1 LVFSSP
7 KRWLGLERRILISL
21 LGGQGLLTVTLLK
34 EHEEGRW
41 QSENLEVLPEEINKN
56 EVLWVDAQDPTDS
69 EMKELEGYFSL
80 DEHNLQEL
88 TQEGVRSR
96 IDEHED
102 RMFCL
107 LNFPNRESFILDG
120 KMDRLAMLVCTRW
133 IITVHKGY
141 SDLTCAVYK
150 KIGTHGYFSLSLVPS
165 TDIMLYIFLDLV
177 TSEYYPVSDLIFE
190 KIEALSKEA
199 LGLFRDSSKLAD
211 SDFGRQI
218 FNIRERLVTLRQSL
232 SPLRE
237 IMGRITRGEFALVQ
251 GINLPRFAD
260 LYDRTIQLVEV
271 VDTHREDMTNIRD
284 ILVNV
289 QTVNTN
295 NIIRVLTIISAIFL
309 PLTLIAGIYG
319 TNFTSGFV
327 PETNNPY
334 GFYIMIAIMVTVAST
349 LALIF
354 KRRGWI

>member
-1 LVFSSP
+1 
-7 KRWLGLERRILISL
+7 
-21 LGGQGLLTVTLLK
+21 LLTVTLLK

-41 QSENLEVLPEEINKN
+41 KSENLEVLPEEINKN

-69 EMKELEGYFSL
+69 EMKELKDYFSL

-88 TQEGVRSR
+88 TQEEVRSR

-107 LNFPNRESFILDG
+107 LNFPHRESFISDG
-120 KMDRLAMLVCTRW
+120 KMERLAMLVCSRW
-133 IITVHKGY
+133 IITLHKGY
-141 SDLTCAVYK
+141 SELTCAVYK

-177 TSEYYPVSDLIFE
+177 TSEYYPVSDLVFE
-190 KIEALSKEA
+190 RIEVLSQEA
-199 LGLFRDSSKLAD
+199 LGLFRKRSKLAD
-211 SDFGRQI
+211 SGFGMQI
-218 FNIRERLVTLRQSL
+218 LKIRERLVTLRQSL

-251 GINLPRFAD
+251 GVNLPRFGD

-271 VDTHREDMTNIRD
+271 VDTHREDMSNIRD

-289 QTVNTN
+289 QTINTN

-319 TNFTSGFV
+319 TNFKTGFI

>member
-1 LVFSSP
+1 
-7 KRWLGLERRILISL
+7 
-21 LGGQGLLTVTLLK
+21 LLK

-41 QSENLEVLPEEINKN
+41 QSENLEVLPQEIIKN

-88 TQEGVRSR
+88 TQEGGRSR

-102 RMFCL
+102 RVFCL
-107 LNFPNRESFILDG
+107 LNFPHRASFVSDG
-120 KMDRLAMLVCTRW
+120 KMERLAMLVCSKW
-133 IITVHKGY
+133 IITLHKDY

-150 KIGTHGYFSLSLVPS
+150 KISTHGYFSLSLVPS

-177 TSEYYPVSDLIFE
+177 TNEYYPVSDLVFE
-190 KIEALSKEA
+190 RIEVMSQEA
-199 LGLFRDSSKLAD
+199 LGLFRERSRQVDRG
-211 SDFGRQI
+211 FGRQI
-218 FNIRERLVTLRQSL
+218 LKIREKLVTLRQSL
-232 SPLRE
+232 SPLRG

-251 GINLPRFAD
+251 GVNLPRFGD

-271 VDTHREDMTNIRD
+271 VDAHREEMSNIRD

-289 QTVNTN
+289 QTINAN

-319 TNFTSGFV
+319 TNFKAGSI
-327 PETNNPY
+327 PEATNPY

-354 KRRGWI
+354 KRRGWLRSSA

>member
-1 LVFSSP
+1 M
-7 KRWLGLERRILISL
+7 
-21 LGGQGLLTVTLLK
+21 LTLTLLK
-34 EHEEGRW
+34 EHEAGRW
-41 QSENLEVLPEEINKN
+41 QSENLEALPEEINKN

-69 EMKELEGYFSL
+69 EMKELKDYFSL

-88 TQEGVRSR
+88 TQEEVRSR

-107 LNFPNRESFILDG
+107 LNFPHRESFISDG
-120 KMDRLAMLVCTRW
+120 KMERLAMLVCSRW
-133 IITVHKGY
+133 IITLHKGY
-141 SDLTCAVYK
+141 SELTCAVYK

-177 TSEYYPVSDLIFE
+177 TSEYYPVSDLVFE
-190 KIEALSKEA
+190 RIEVLSQEA
-199 LGLFRDSSKLAD
+199 LGLFRKRSKLAD
-211 SDFGRQI
+211 SGFGMQI
-218 FNIRERLVTLRQSL
+218 LKIRERLVTLRQSL

-251 GINLPRFAD
+251 GVNLPRFGD

-271 VDTHREDMTNIRD
+271 VDTHREDMSNIRD

-289 QTVNTN
+289 QTINTN

-319 TNFTSGFV
+319 TNFKTGFI

>member
-1 LVFSSP
+1 M
-7 KRWLGLERRILISL
+7 
-21 LGGQGLLTVTLLK
+21 LK
-34 EHEEGRW
+34 QHEEDRW

-56 EVLWVDAQDPTDS
+56 EVLWVDAQDPIDS
-69 EMKELEGYFSL
+69 EMKELKDYFSI

-88 TQEGVRSR
+88 TEEDGRSR

-102 RMFCL
+102 RVFCL
-107 LNFPNRESFILDG
+107 LTFPNRESFISDG
-120 KMDRLAMLVCTRW
+120 KMERLAMLVCSRW
-133 IITVHKGY
+133 ILTLHKGY

-165 TDIMLYIFLDLV
+165 TDIILYIFLDLV
-177 TSEYYPVSDLIFE
+177 TSEYYPVSDSVFE
-190 KIEALSKEA
+190 RIEALSQEA
-199 LGLFRDSSKLAD
+199 IGLFREGTRRAD
-211 SDFGRQI
+211 RGFGVQI
-218 FNIRERLVTLRQSL
+218 LKVRERLVALRQSL

-251 GINLPRFAD
+251 GVNLPRFGD

-271 VDTHREDMTNIRD
+271 VDAHRDEMSNIRD

-289 QTVNTN
+289 QNVTTN

-309 PLTLIAGIYG
+309 PLTLIAGIFG
-319 TNFTSGFV
+319 TNFKQGFI
-327 PETNNPY
+327 PETTNPY
-334 GFYIMIAIMVTVAST
+334 GFYIMIAIMVMVATT
-349 LALIF
+349 LAVIF

>member
-1 LVFSSP
+1 
-7 KRWLGLERRILISL
+7 
-21 LGGQGLLTVTLLK
+21 LLK

-41 QSENLEVLPEEINKN
+41 QSENLKILPEEINKSG
-56 EVLWVDAQDPTDS
+56 VLWVDAQDPTDS

-80 DEHNLQEL
+80 DEHDLQEL

-102 RMFCL
+102 RVSCL
-107 LNFPNRESFILDG
+107 LNFPHRESFISDG
-120 KMDRLAMLVCTRW
+120 KMERLALLVCSRW
-133 IITVHKGY
+133 IITLHKGY
-141 SDLTCAVYK
+141 SELTCAVYK

-165 TDIMLYIFLDLV
+165 TDIMLYILMDLV
-177 TSEYYPVSDLIFE
+177 TSEYYPVSDSIFE
-190 KIEALSKEA
+190 RIEALSQEA
-199 LGLFRDSSKLAD
+199 LGLFRERPKQVDRS
-211 SDFGRQI
+211 FGMQI
-218 FNIRERLVTLRQSL
+218 LTIREKLVTLRKSL

-251 GINLPRFAD
+251 GMNLPRFGD

-271 VDTHREDMTNIRD
+271 VDTHREEMSNIRD

-289 QTVNTN
+289 QTISTN
-295 NIIRVLTIISAIFL
+295 NIIRILTIISAIFL

-319 TNFTSGFV
+319 TNFKPEFV
-327 PETNNPY
+327 PGINSPY
-334 GFYIMIAIMVTVAST
+334 GFYIMIAIMIAVAST

>member
-1 LVFSSP
+1 
-7 KRWLGLERRILISL
+7 L
-21 LGGQGLLTVTLLK
+21 LRQ
-34 EHEEGRW
+34 HEEGRW
-41 QSENLEVLPEEINKN
+41 QSENLEILPEEISKDQ
-56 EVLWVDAQDPTDS
+56 VLWVDAQDPTDS
-69 EMKELEGYFSL
+69 EMKELKEYFIL

-88 TQEGVRSR
+88 AEEGVHSR

-102 RMFCL
+102 RVYCL
-107 LNFPNRESFILDG
+107 LNFPHRSSFVSDG
-120 KMDRLAMLVCTRW
+120 KMERLSMLVCSRW
-133 IITVHKGY
+133 LITMHKGY

-150 KIGTHGYFSLSLVPS
+150 KIGTHGYFSLSLAPS

-177 TSEYYPVSDLIFE
+177 TSEYYPVSDLVFE

-199 LGLFRDSSKLAD
+199 LELFRERSKLND
-211 SDFGRQI
+211 RSFGVQLLEV
-218 FNIRERLVTLRQSL
+218 RERLVALRQSL

-237 IMGRITRGEFALVQ
+237 IMGRITRGEFALVE
-251 GINLPRFAD
+251 GVHLSRFAD

-271 VDTHREDMTNIRD
+271 VDTHRDDMGNIRD

-289 QTVNTN
+289 QTINTN
-295 NIIRVLTIISAIFL
+295 NIIRILTIISAIFL

-319 TNFTSGFV
+319 TNFASSSI
-327 PETNNPY
+327 PEAGNPY

>member
-1 LVFSSP
+1 
-7 KRWLGLERRILISL
+7 
-21 LGGQGLLTVTLLK
+21 LLK
-34 EHEEGRW
+34 ENEEGRW
-41 QSENLEVLPEEINKN
+41 QSENLEVLPEEIRKN

-69 EMKELEGYFSL
+69 EVKKLEDHFDI

-107 LNFPNRESFILDG
+107 LNFPHQKSFVSDG
-120 KMDRLAMLVCTRW
+120 KMERLTMLVCSRW
-133 IITVHKGY
+133 IITLHKGY
-141 SDLTCAVYK
+141 SELTCAVYN
-150 KIGTHGYFSLSLVPS
+150 KISTHGYFSLSLVPS

-177 TSEYYPVSDLIFE
+177 TSEYYPVSDLVFDR
-190 KIEALSKEA
+190 IEALSQKA
-199 LGLFRDSSKLAD
+199 LGLFRERSKRGD
-211 SDFGRQI
+211 SDFRMEI
-218 FNIRERLVTLRQSL
+218 FEIRERLVSLRQSL

-251 GINLPRFAD
+251 GKNLPRFGD

-271 VDTHREDMTNIRD
+271 VDTHREDMSNIRD

-289 QTVNTN
+289 QTINTN

-309 PLTLIAGIYG
+309 PLTLIAGIFG
-319 TNFTSGFV
+319 TNFKTGSI
-327 PETNNPY
+327 PETNSPY
-334 GFYIMIAIMVTVAST
+334 GFYLMIAVMVIVAST
-349 LALIF
+349 LAVIF

>member
-1 LVFSSP
+1 
-7 KRWLGLERRILISL
+7 
-21 LGGQGLLTVTLLK
+21 LLK

-107 LNFPNRESFILDG
+107 LNFPNRESFISDG
-120 KMDRLAMLVCTRW
+120 KMERLAMLVCSRW
-133 IITVHKGY
+133 LITVHKGY
-141 SDLTCAVYK
+141 SELTCAVYE

-177 TSEYYPVSDLIFE
+177 TSEYYPVSDLVFE
-190 KIEALSKEA
+190 KIEVLSKEA
-199 LGLFRDSSKLAD
+199 LGLFRDSSKLTD

-218 FNIRERLVTLRQSL
+218 FNVRERLVTLRQSL

-237 IMGRITRGEFALVQ
+237 IMGRITRGEFALVK
-251 GINLPRFAD
+251 GTNLPRFGD

-295 NIIRVLTIISAIFL
+295 NIIRILTIISAIFL

-327 PETNNPY
+327 PEANNPY
-334 GFYIMIAIMVTVAST
+334 GFYIMIAIMVTVASI

>member
-1 LVFSSP
+1 
-7 KRWLGLERRILISL
+7 
-21 LGGQGLLTVTLLK
+21 LLTITLLK
-34 EHEEGRW
+34 EHEEGGW
-41 QSENLEVLPEEINKN
+41 QSGNLEVLPEEINKH

-69 EMKELEGYFSL
+69 EIKELEDYFSI

-88 TQEGVRSR
+88 TQEVGRSI

-102 RMFCL
+102 RVFCL
-107 LNFPNRESFILDG
+107 LNFPNRESFISEG
-120 KMDRLAMLVCTRW
+120 KMESLAMLVCSKWMVTL
-133 IITVHKGY
+133 HKGY
-141 SDLTCAVYK
+141 SELTCAVFK

-177 TSEYYPVSDLIFE
+177 TSEYYPVSDSVFE
-190 KIEALSKEA
+190 RIETLSQEA
-199 LGLFRDSSKLAD
+199 LGFFKERSRLAGSSL
-211 SDFGRQI
+211 GVQI
-218 FNIRERLVTLRQSL
+218 VKTRERLVSLRQSL

-251 GINLPRFAD
+251 GVNLSRFGD

-271 VDTHREDMTNIRD
+271 VDAHREEMSNIRD

-289 QTVNTN
+289 QTVTTN

-319 TNFTSGFV
+319 TSFKTGYI
-327 PETNNPY
+327 PGTTNPY
-334 GFYIMIAIMVTVAST
+334 GFYIMVAIMIMVAFT
-349 LALIF
+349 LTLIF
-354 KRRGWI
+354 KRRGWLRSST

>member
-1 LVFSSP
+1 M
-7 KRWLGLERRILISL
+7 
-21 LGGQGLLTVTLLK
+21 LTVTLLK
-34 EHEEGRW
+34 QHEKGRW
-41 QSENLEVLPEEINKN
+41 QSENLEVLPEVINKN

-69 EMKELEGYFSL
+69 EMKELKDYFSL
-80 DEHNLQEL
+80 DERNVQEL

-102 RMFCL
+102 RVFCL
-107 LNFPNRESFILDG
+107 LNFPNRERFVSEG
-120 KMDRLAMLVCTRW
+120 KMEILATLVCSNWLLTL
-133 IITVHKGY
+133 HKGY

-150 KIGTHGYFSLSLVPS
+150 KIGTHGYFSLSLTPS

-177 TSEYYPVSDLIFE
+177 TSEYYPVSDLVFE
-190 KIEALSKEA
+190 KIEALNQDA
-199 LGLFRDSSKLAD
+199 LMLFRERSRQTNSG
-211 SDFGRQI
+211 FGMQLI
-218 FNIRERLVTLRQSL
+218 KVRERLVALRQSL

-251 GINLPRFAD
+251 GVNLPRFGD
-260 LYDRTIQLVEV
+260 LYDRTIQLIEV
-271 VDTHREDMTNIRD
+271 VDTHREDLTNIRD

-319 TNFTSGFV
+319 TNFTLGSV
-327 PETNNPY
+327 PETSNPY
-334 GFYIMIAIMVTVAST
+334 GFYIMVGIMISIACF

-354 KRRGWI
+354 KLRKWI

>member
-1 LVFSSP
+1 MDA
-7 KRWLGLERRILISL
+7 
-21 LGGQGLLTVTLLK
+21 
-34 EHEEGRW
+34 
-41 QSENLEVLPEEINKN
+41 LPEEISK
-56 EVLWVDAQDPTDS
+56 EQVLWVDAQDPTDD
-69 EMKELEGYFSL
+69 EMNELKDYFNL

-88 TQEGVRSR
+88 REEGERSR

-102 RMFCL
+102 RVFCL
-107 LNFPNRESFILDG
+107 LNFPHRDGFISDA
-120 KMDRLAMLVCTRW
+120 KMERIAMLVCSKW

-141 SDLTCAVYK
+141 SELTCSVYK

-177 TSEYYPVSDLIFE
+177 TSEYYPVSDSMFE
-190 KIEALSKEA
+190 RIEALSQEA
-199 LGLFRDSSKLAD
+199 LGFFRKGSRRMDSS
-211 SDFGRQI
+211 FTMQI
-218 FNIRERLVTLRQSL
+218 LKIREKLVTLRQSL

-237 IMGRITRGEFALVQ
+237 IMGRITRGEFALVA
-251 GINLPRFAD
+251 GVNLTRFAD

-271 VDTHREDMTNIRD
+271 VDAHREEMSNIRD

-289 QTVNTN
+289 QTINTN

-319 TNFTSGFV
+319 TNFRPGQI
-327 PETNNPY
+327 PEVSNPY
-334 GFYIMIAIMVTVAST
+334 GFYIMIAIMVTVASS

-354 KRRGWI
+354 KERGWI

>member
-1 LVFSSP
+1 
-7 KRWLGLERRILISL
+7 
-21 LGGQGLLTVTLLK
+21 LLTVTLLK
-34 EHEEGRW
+34 QHEEGRW
-41 QSENLEVLPEEINKN
+41 QSENLEVLPEVIDKN

-69 EMKELEGYFSL
+69 EMKELKDYFSL
-80 DEHNLQEL
+80 DERNVQEL

-102 RMFCL
+102 RVFCL
-107 LNFPNRESFILDG
+107 LNFPNRERFVSEG
-120 KMDRLAMLVCTRW
+120 KMEILATLVCSNWLLTL
-133 IITVHKGY
+133 HKGY

-150 KIGTHGYFSLSLVPS
+150 KIGSHGYFSLSLAPS

-177 TSEYYPVSDLIFE
+177 TSEYYPVSDLVFE
-190 KIEALSKEA
+190 KIEALNQDA
-199 LGLFRDSSKLAD
+199 LMLFRERSRQTNSG
-211 SDFGRQI
+211 FGMQLI
-218 FNIRERLVTLRQSL
+218 KVRERLVALRQSL

-251 GINLPRFAD
+251 GVNLPRFGD
-260 LYDRTIQLVEV
+260 LYDRTIQLIEV
-271 VDTHREDMTNIRD
+271 VDTHREDLTNIRD

-319 TNFTSGFV
+319 TNFTLGSV
-327 PETNNPY
+327 PETSNPY
-334 GFYIMIAIMVTVAST
+334 GFYIMIGIMISIACF

-354 KRRGWI
+354 KLRKWI

>member
-1 LVFSSP
+1 M
-7 KRWLGLERRILISL
+7 
-21 LGGQGLLTVTLLK
+21 LK

-41 QSENLEVLPEEINKN
+41 QSENLEVLPKEINKN
-56 EVLWVDAQDPTDS
+56 EVLWVDAQDPTDF
-69 EMKELEGYFSL
+69 EMKELKDYFSL

-102 RMFCL
+102 RVFCL
-107 LNFPNRESFILDG
+107 LNFPQRESFISDG
-120 KMDRLAMLVCTRW
+120 KMERLAMLVCSRW
-133 IITVHKGY
+133 IITLHKGY

-165 TDIMLYIFLDLV
+165 TDIILYIFLDLV
-177 TSEYYPVSDLIFE
+177 TSEYYPVSDLVFE
-190 KIEALSKEA
+190 RIEALSQEA
-199 LGLFRDSSKLAD
+199 AGLFRERSKLAD
-211 SDFGRQI
+211 RGFGMQI
-218 FNIRERLVTLRQSL
+218 VKIRDKLVTLRQSL

-251 GINLPRFAD
+251 GVNLPRFGD

-271 VDTHREDMTNIRD
+271 VDTHREDMSNIRD

-289 QTVNTN
+289 QTINTN

-319 TNFTSGFV
+319 TNFEPGFV

-334 GFYIMIAIMVTVAST
+334 GFYIMIAIMATVAST